1 MAAGMPTLKV
11 EIAFTV
17 DTLDT
22 GPIWSDVTS
31 FVRAGSIR
39 MGRTN
44 ELEEYQTGSCSLTL
58 NNRARTFDPFYTAG
72 PYYGN
77 LKARKQCRITATY
90 ASITYNLFYGFVSG
104 WKLAPNITGDSVC
117 QIEGY
122 DGLSYLAGVDLPP
135 DYFTYLSTIE
145 AATNQGVAWWPL
157 GSDNSQCA
165 DKLGL
170 NNFTFTT
177 AAPLVGTVPS
187 KWMQGNG
194 TTFDG
199 TYGAIGSLVPPNAD
213 GSWTVQGFFKTTVAG
228 PVGFINPIL
237 CNAGP
242 DNASIGI
249 DSTGRLVWRNSS
261 AGATNSGYAFNDG
274 NWHHFAIENPAS
286 FVLPANIYVDGNY
299 LSLDATGSGD
309 CGTGFNML
317 GLSNHA
323 GDLPAF
329 KGELAHIQMFQ
340 YQLANEPTY
349 AAAGL
354 LGTVVSAVYGDQMLA
369 DVIDSTA
376 WPVSW
381 QTIDASTVKY
391 GGVKWG
397 TSALTML
404 QGLALTEGGRIFVN
418 QAGDLTFYNR
428 SQDLTAA
435 RSITSQATYSDSG
448 SAGVIPF
455 YAVGEI
461 AYSDKHLANKVT
473 VTTANG
479 VAFTSEDTASQTT
492 YGVVAQEIATSLAS
506 PSDAQTYA
514 DIYLTKY
521 KTPSLRIANWQVLP
535 QAKPAVAFPAVLDS
549 RLTDRI
555 TFQIKPNNV
564 GTRISEEML
573 IEQIVHEFT
582 PDTWQTTFSGSPA
595 VKAWV
600 LAATNIDIY
609 APYSVLAS
617 TTILG

>member
-1 MAAGMPTLKV
+1 MVAAMPTLKV

-17 DTLDT
+17 DTLNT
-22 GPIWSDVTS
+22 APSWSDVTS
-31 FVRAGSIR
+31 YVRAGSIR

-58 NNRARTFDPFYTAG
+58 DNRARTFDPFYTAG
-72 PYYGN
+72 PYFGN
-77 LKARKQCRITATY
+77 LEARKQCRITATY
-90 ASITYNLFYGFVSG
+90 ASVTYDLFYGFVSG
-104 WKLAPNITGDSVC
+104 WKLAPDITGDSVC

-145 AATNQGVAWWPL
+145 AATNQGAAWWPL

-165 DKLGL
+165 DKLNL

-177 AAPLVGTVPS
+177 ATPLIGSVPS
-187 KWMQGNG
+187 QWVQGRSSK
-194 TTFDG
+194 FDG
-199 TYGAIGSLVPPNAD
+199 TYGAIGPLVPPNTGTAA
-213 GSWTVQGFFKTTVAG
+213 WTVQGFVKTAEAG
-228 PVGFINPIL
+228 PAGFINPIL

-249 DSTGRLVWRNSS
+249 DDLGRLVFRNST
-261 AGATNSGYAFNDG
+261 AGTTNSGFPINDDT
-274 NWHHFAIENPAS
+274 WHHFAVENPGAGY
-286 FVLPANIYVDGNY
+286 PANIYVDGVY
-299 LSLDATGSGD
+299 LTLDATGSGN
-309 CGTGFNML
+309 CGNGWNL
-317 GLSNHA
+317 LALSNHA

-329 KGELAHIQMFQ
+329 VGELAQIQIFQ

-354 LGTVVSAVYGDQMLA
+354 LGTAVDAVYGDEMLA
-369 DVIDSTA
+369 AVIEATA

-381 QTIDASTVKY
+381 QSIDASTVKY

-397 TSALTML
+397 QDALTVL
-404 QGLALTEGGRIFVN
+404 QGLALTEGGRLFVDK
-418 QAGDLTFYNR
+418 AGDLTFYNR
-428 SQDLTAA
+428 SQDFTAA

-455 YAVGEI
+455 NAVGEI

-479 VAFTSEDTASQTT
+479 VAFTSEDTTSQTT
-492 YGVVAQEIATSLAS
+492 YGIVAKEITTSLAS

-521 KTPSLRIANWQVLP
+521 KSPSLRIANWQVLP
-535 QAKPAVAFPAVLDS
+535 QAKPAVAFPKVLDS

-555 TFQIKPNNV
+555 TFEIKPNNV

-573 IEQIVHEFT
+573 IEEIVHEFT

-600 LAATNIDIY
+600 LAGTSIDVY
-609 APYSVLAS
+609 APYSVLES